1 MAKPLKIEVPLIIK
15 QFNKKL
21 NAIIKEDLPILEDIK
36 EKVIESGGKRIRP
49 LTHYFL
55 TQLLDYKGKE
65 WLDVGTIAELI
76 HAASLLHDDVIDGAD
91 LRRGKPTIGK
101 LYGNKTAILAGDY
114 LLACGIDH
122 LNSLNNPQLM
132 SAYTS
137 VIRDLSVGELIQMQ
151 WEKNSNITMKEYN
164 QIIYGKTASLFGAVG
179 LTAGILSE
187 VNENKKKQLHKFGVN
202 MGMLFQIK
210 DDYIDYFQSSE
221 NSGKTQ
227 MKDFINGLYTYPLI
241 VLKEKANKKEI
252 SEMKNIL
259 SLSERRSS
267 EIEKISELLN
277 KYSIQKEI
285 LFQLKNLSEELLSF
299 LNAFPESSIQKIMI
313 EKIKELVEE

>member
-15 QFNKKL
+15 QFNTKL
-21 NAIIKEDLPILEDIK
+21 DSIIKEDLPILEDIK

-55 TQLLDYKGKE
+55 TQLMDYKGKE
-65 WLDVGTIAELI
+65 WLDLGTIAELI

-122 LNSLNNPQLM
+122 LNSLNNPLLM

-151 WEKNSNITMKEYN
+151 WEKNPKITMKEYD

-179 LTAGILSE
+179 LTAGVLSGVSE
-187 VNENKKKQLHKFGVN
+187 SKNKSLHKFGVN

-252 SEMKNIL
+252 TEITKIL
-259 SLSERRSS
+259 SLPERGVTEVMR
-267 EIEKISELLN
+267 INELLFY
-277 KYSIQKEI
+277 YSIQKEI
-285 LFQLKNLSEELLSF
+285 LFRLKKLSEELFAF
-299 LNAFPESSIQKIMI
+299 LNEFPESSIQKLMI
-313 EKIKELVEE
+313 EKIQELVED

>member
-1 MAKPLKIEVPLIIK
+1 MAKPLKLEVPLVIK
-15 QFNKKL
+15 QFNNKL
-21 NAIIKEDLPILEDIK
+21 STIIKEDLPILEDIK

-55 TQLLDYKGKE
+55 TQLLEYKGKE

-122 LNSLNNPQLM
+122 LNSLNNPALM
-132 SAYTS
+132 SAYTN

-151 WEKNSNITMKEYN
+151 WEKNSKITMKEYDK
-164 QIIYGKTASLFGAVG
+164 IIYGKTASLFGAVG
-179 LTAGILSE
+179 LTAGIISFAD
-187 VNENKKKQLHKFGVN
+187 ENKKRQLHKFGVN

-241 VLKEKANKKEI
+241 ILKEKANKKEI
-252 SEMKNIL
+252 AEITNIL
-259 SLSERRSS
+259 SLPERGVTEVLR
-267 EIEKISELLN
+267 INELLFI
-277 KYSIQKEI
+277 YSIQKEI
-285 LFQLKNLSEELLSF
+285 LIRLKKFSEELLTF
-299 LNAFPESSIQKIMI
+299 LREFTESPIRKIMI
-313 EKIKELVEE
+313 EKIEELVED

>member
-1 MAKPLKIEVPLIIK
+1 MAKSLKIEVPLIIK
-15 QFNKKL
+15 QFNNKL
-21 NAIIKEDLPILEDIK
+21 NTIIKEDLPILEDIK

-55 TQLLDYKGKE
+55 CQLLEYKGKE

-122 LNSLNNPQLM
+122 LNNLNNPELM
-132 SAYTS
+132 TAYTS

-151 WEKNSNITMKEYN
+151 WEKNSKITMKEYDK
-164 QIIYGKTASLFGAVG
+164 IIYGKTASLFGGVG
-179 LTAGILSE
+179 LTAGILSQ
-187 VNENKKKQLHKFGVN
+187 VGENKKKQLHGFGVN

-252 SEMKNIL
+252 AEITNIL
-259 SLSERRSS
+259 SLPERGVTEVLR
-267 EIEKISELLN
+267 INELLFI
-277 KYSIQKEI
+277 YSIQKEI
-285 LFQLKNLSEELLSF
+285 ILRLKKLSEELIAF
-299 LNAFPESSIQKIMI
+299 LKEFSESPIRKIMI
-313 EKIKELVEE
+313 EKIEELVED

>member
-1 MAKPLKIEVPLIIK
+1 MAKPLKIEVPLLIK
-15 QFNKKL
+15 QFNSKL

-55 TQLLDYKGKE
+55 TQLLGYRGKE

-91 LRRGKPTIGK
+91 MRRGKPTIGK

-122 LNSLNNPQLM
+122 LNRLNSPQLM

-151 WEKNSNITMKEYN
+151 WEKNAKITMKEYN

-187 VNENKKKQLHKFGVN
+187 VEEKKKQRLHQFGVN

-241 VLKEKANKKEI
+241 VLREKANKKEI
-252 SEMKNIL
+252 SEITKIL
-259 SLSERRSS
+259 ALPERGVTEVMR
-267 EIEKISELLN
+267 INELLFA
-277 KYSIQKEI
+277 YSVQKEI
-285 LFQLKNLSEELLSF
+285 TLRLKKLSEELVNF
-299 LNAFPESSIQKIMI
+299 LKEFTESPIRKMMI
-313 EKIKELVEE
+313 EKIEELVEG